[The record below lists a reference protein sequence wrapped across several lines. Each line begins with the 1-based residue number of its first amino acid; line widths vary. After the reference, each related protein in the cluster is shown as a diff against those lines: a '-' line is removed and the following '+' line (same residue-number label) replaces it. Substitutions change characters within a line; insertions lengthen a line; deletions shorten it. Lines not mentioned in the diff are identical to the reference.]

1 MGLVSAG
8 RLGQIALPYAT
19 VRAGRTYRALA
30 KRQGRQLREL
40 RRSGASIDRGLSQKH
55 PETAKERELPARAK
69 MANMMA
75 PGGFATTK
83 VCRHDDCADERC
95 RRMEAHDALLD
106 PCCAKDQKER
116 RQASKWMA
124 QLRAADPARKALDA
138 RRGAVDVAPL
148 PEYERPPR
156 PYPAAPAKK
165 QLSSDEEDSDSDAEF
180 LDELE
185 NDNELM
191 EKMRSARIRENECMR
206 ETTSSELATAL
217 TRGPVLVHAFS
228 TSENLQHLDGA
239 LAVCCSE
246 RGVRFLRTRR
256 GQAIGEKELID
267 ARLTR
272 EKISEG
278 KGALLA
284 FVGGVV
290 TACALDLNEFA
301 DADAVAHDRVER
313 WLDNARCAS
322 GEADDDEVVSEAEEP
337 VIEYYDCGKP
347 GCCKTFEHKHV
358 GLEMGAPREF
368 DVDHERV

>member
-1 MGLVSAG
+1 
-8 RLGQIALPYAT
+8 
-19 VRAGRTYRALA
+19 
-30 KRQGRQLREL
+30 
-40 RRSGASIDRGLSQKH
+40 
-55 PETAKERELPARAK
+55 
-69 MANMMA
+69 
-75 PGGFATTK
+75 
-83 VCRHDDCADERC
+83 
-95 RRMEAHDALLD
+95 MEAHDALLD

-156 PYPAAPAKK
+156 PYPAQPKK
-165 QLSSDEEDSDSDAEF
+165 QALSSDDDEDSDSDAEF

-206 ETTSSELATAL
+206 ETTSSELAAAL
-217 TRGPVLVHAFS
+217 LRGPVLVHAFAP
-228 TSENLQHLDGA
+228 SENLQHLDGA
-239 LAVCCSE
+239 LAVAAQE

>member
-1 MGLVSAG
+1 
-8 RLGQIALPYAT
+8 
-19 VRAGRTYRALA
+19 
-30 KRQGRQLREL
+30 
-40 RRSGASIDRGLSQKH
+40 
-55 PETAKERELPARAK
+55 

-106 PCCAKDQKER
+106 PCCAKDMKER
-116 RQASKWMA
+116 RQAGKWMA

-156 PYPAAPAKK
+156 PFPSAQPK
-165 QLSSDEEDSDSDAEF
+165 QSVSSDDDEDTDSDAEF

-191 EKMRSARIRENECMR
+191 EKMRSASIRENECMR
-206 ETTSSELATAL
+206 ETTSSELAAAL
-217 TRGPVLVHAFS
+217 LRGPVLVHAFS
-228 TSENLQHLDGA
+228 TTENLQHLDGA
-239 LAVCCSE
+239 LAVAAQE

-256 GQAIGEKELID
+256 GQAIGEKELTD

-272 EKISEG
+272 EKISDG

-284 FVGGVV
+284 FVGGAV

-313 WLDNARCAS
+313 WLDNARCAAVDD
-322 GEADDDEVVSEAEEP
+322 GDDDALSEVEEP

-358 GLEMGAPREF
+358 GLETGAPREF